1 MVSLLDYD
9 QINNLGELITIHP
22 STIYHR
28 HIDLL
33 LLPSIRN
40 RFLLTQKDNLI
51 IHGRDP
57 GLSRSIYSPCHSRY
71 PIYDKTWL
79 SHNIHMHKNPLT
91 LSHYINHFPKNGL
104 SNVTYYKYD
113 FYFNENQ
120 YDLHRCVP
128 TIRYAE
134 IDDDDNIKGMPSTI
148 LVSLRPIKK
157 DEELFS
163 CYLNLIQQEKKMRS

>member
-40 RFLLTQKDNLI
+40 RFLLAQKDNLI

-57 GLSRSIYSPCHSRY
+57 GLSRSIYSSCHSHY

-79 SHNIHMHKNPLT
+79 SHNIHMQKNPLT

-104 SNVTYYKYD
+104 SNVIYYKYD
-113 FYFNENQ
+113 LYRF
-120 YDLHRCVP
+120 VP
-128 TIRYAE
+128 NIRYAE
-134 IDDDDNIKGMPSTI
+134 IDDDDNIKRMPSTI
-148 LVSLRPIKK
+148 LISLRPIKK
-157 DEELFS
+157 DEELVS
-163 CYLNLIQQEKKMRS
+163 CYLNLIQQEKK